1 MFSTVES
8 EDSRFLRCWKG
19 NAMAVIPRYL
29 AREELRVRAAP
40 TTQAVARLAGLLAE
54 SEHAPVTV
62 EVWQYRFDAA
72 TGKLIA
78 QKRSEGRGAP

>member
-1 MFSTVES
+1 MFSTGES

-19 NAMAVIPRYL
+19 DAAAAIPRYL
-29 AREELRVRAAP
+29 SREEQRVRAAP
-40 TTQAVARLAGLLAE
+40 TPQAVARLAGLLAE

-78 QKRSEGRGAP
+78 QKRGEARGAP